1 MNGFHTIKDRN
12 LDDKRGLMYMY
23 MFVGIS
29 KYMKKVEKKTTF
41 FFLRLSKE
49 VIILDAY

>member
-12 LDDKRGLMYMY
+12 LDDKRGLMYK